1 MLLRLAIKRFGA
13 PASILSDT
21 GSYFVGQNGRKKM
34 QINGT
39 WRLVLFEEEL
49 LAKDIVLINS
59 RPYHPQANGKL
70 ERFHRTIEDEI
81 FHYRT
86 LKEM

>member
-1 MLLRLAIKRFGA
+1 MHLH
-13 PASILSDT
+13 PYSQILVRILWDK
-21 GSYFVGQNGRKKM
+21 NGRKKM
-34 QINGT
+34 QTNGT